1 MSDNIKFANQ
11 FIDLWQENFEK
22 MLSSGENMRQM
33 QQVLESLKG
42 FYAKSE
48 SSDKSQVE
56 PTPATDSAAHGDGD
70 IAELVRTLSRRVNE
84 LEGRLADIERNN
96 C

>member
-1 MSDNIKFANQ
+1 MSDNNKFANQ

-33 QQVLESLKG
+33 QQVLESMKG

-48 SSDKSQVE
+48 NKSSA
-56 PTPATDSAAHGDGD
+56 ATDSTAHGDGD
-70 IAELVRTLSRRVNE
+70 IAELVRTLSRRVDE
-84 LEGRLADIERNN
+84 LERRLNR
-96 C
+96 